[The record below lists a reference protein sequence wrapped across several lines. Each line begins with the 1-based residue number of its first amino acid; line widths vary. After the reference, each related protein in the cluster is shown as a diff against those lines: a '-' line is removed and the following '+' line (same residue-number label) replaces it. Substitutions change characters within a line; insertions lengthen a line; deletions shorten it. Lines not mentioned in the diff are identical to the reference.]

1 MLIIFGILILAPIIL
16 TIWEGW
22 FDCFYILLAVLL
34 AVLTFIFMLIP
45 TSVAGDALPDK
56 TANVEKTIVEERIY
70 AFEDNIIGTGN
81 YFLFSGSYEEEP
93 AYYYIVER
101 EYGVKTEYVY
111 ADNAYIKFDLE
122 PNEKPYKEV
131 ITYKGTGFVNN
142 WILLHPVKEIVV
154 FHIPKDSIKEDYN
167 VDLK

>member
-1 MLIIFGILILAPIIL
+1 MLLIFGILILAPIIL
-16 TIWEGW
+16 SVWEGW

-45 TSVAGDALPDK
+45 TSVVGDALPDK
-56 TANVEKTIVEERIY
+56 TVNVEKTIVEERIY

-81 YFLFSGSYEEEP
+81 YFLFSGSYNEEP

-101 EYGVKTEYVY
+101 EYGVKTEYVF

-122 PNEKPYKEV
+122 SNEKPYKERLSH
-131 ITYKGTGFVNN
+131 KRKHF
-142 WILLHPVKEIVV
+142 
-154 FHIPKDSIKEDYN
+154 
-167 VDLK
+167 

>member
-1 MLIIFGILILAPIIL
+1 MLIIFGVLILVPIIL
-16 TIWEGW
+16 TLWEGW
-22 FDCFYILLAVLL
+22 FDGLYIFTSLLLAFMV
-34 AVLTFIFMLIP
+34 FILMLIP
-45 TSVAGDALPDK
+45 TCITEVTLPDQ
-56 TANVEKTIVEERIY
+56 TANVEKAIVEERIY

-111 ADNAYIKFDLE
+111 ADNAYIKFDLD